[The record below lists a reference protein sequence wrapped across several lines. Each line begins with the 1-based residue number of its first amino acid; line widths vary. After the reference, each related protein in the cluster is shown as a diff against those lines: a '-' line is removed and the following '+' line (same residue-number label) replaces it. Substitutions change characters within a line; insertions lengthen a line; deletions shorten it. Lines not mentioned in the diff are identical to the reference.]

1 MIDLSVEKQVKIP
14 FQDVDVMGV
23 VWHGNYLRYFEEARA
38 ELLDKIDYG
47 YLEMR
52 NSGYSW
58 PVVDVRIKYIKPL
71 LLQQTVVVIATLLEH
86 ECRLKIGYE
95 IRDAISGERLTK
107 GYTIQVAVDINS
119 REMCFTTPRVLCEKL
134 RKIGCQE

>member
-1 MIDLSVEKQVKIP
+1 MIDLSVEKQVKVP

-58 PVVDVRIKYIKPL
+58 PIVDVRIKYIKPL
-71 LLQQTVVVIATLLEH
+71 LLQQTVIVTARLLEH

-95 IRDAISGERLTK
+95 IMDSVSGERLTT
-107 GYTIQVAVDINS
+107 GHTIQVAVDINS
-119 REMCFTTPRVLCEKL
+119 REMCFSTPPVFREKL
-134 RKIGCQE
+134 RKLGCQG